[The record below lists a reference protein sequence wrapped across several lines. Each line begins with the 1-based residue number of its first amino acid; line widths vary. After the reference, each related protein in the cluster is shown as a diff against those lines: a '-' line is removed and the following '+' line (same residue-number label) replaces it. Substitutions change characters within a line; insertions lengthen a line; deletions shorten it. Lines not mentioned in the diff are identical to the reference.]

1 MEMNFGAV
9 PICERETAHGKG
21 RPESWWAV
29 NVRRPTAKGIR
40 SIVELWMQDA
50 PPHYGKVWVW
60 CWQRKIPG
68 AFSSRERKIPHIL
81 MGTSEFDGDRNIK
94 KDYCKVLFAE
104 GVVTEVWDISQMRT
118 DLEVNYYSSVVLA
131 SEFQVLL
138 YYPWFFNSSY
148 AVMISTLTSFE
159 DLHNI
164 NACLRPGKM
173 NGYAEA
179 PG

>member
-1 MEMNFGAV
+1 MFETWKNERLCGGSWIDITLENVENRFQSNWTWPDTFIPLPCFTYLPPCYQFRAAV
-9 PICERETAHGKG
+9 VEAARRLNEKFSTSQISLANPLTPIE
-21 RPESWWAV
+21 V
-29 NVRRPTAKGIR
+29 I
-40 SIVELWMQDA
+40 
-50 PPHYGKVWVW
+50 
-60 CWQRKIPG
+60 
-68 AFSSRERKIPHIL
+68 
-81 MGTSEFDGDRNIK
+81 
-94 KDYCKVLFAE
+94 
-104 GVVTEVWDISQMRT
+104 VWDISQMRT